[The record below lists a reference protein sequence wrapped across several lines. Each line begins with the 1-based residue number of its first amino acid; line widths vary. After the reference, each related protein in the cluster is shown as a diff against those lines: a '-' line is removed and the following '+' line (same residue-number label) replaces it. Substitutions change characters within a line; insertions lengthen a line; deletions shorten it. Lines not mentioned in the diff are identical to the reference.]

1 MKVVIQR
8 VDSSS
13 VNVNNSEVSSINN
26 GLLLLWGV
34 EINDDIEDVNIL
46 TEKIL
51 NLRIFSDEEGKMNK
65 SIVDVGGSILLVSQ
79 FTLLAI
85 LDSMNKKGVKV
96 SKSKIEILSKEINSE
111 LDLLDKEIK
120 KITNK
125 DFNLNSPKQLAEILY
140 VDMGLLDMVVE
151 RGMHQICYLSQ

>member
-65 SIVDVGGSILLVSQ
+65 SIVDVVGSILLVSQ
-79 FTLLAI
+79 FTLLA
-85 LDSMNKKGVKV
+85 DV
-96 SKSKIEILSKEINSE
+96 SKGNRPSFIKSEEPEKAKLLLQSAVRNFAEKVEVKEGEFGAFMKVELINDGPVTILMEAKNGKLQS
-111 LDLLDKEIK
+111 
-120 KITNK
+120 
-125 DFNLNSPKQLAEILY
+125 
-140 VDMGLLDMVVE
+140 
-151 RGMHQICYLSQ
+151 

>member
-79 FTLLAI
+79 FTLLA
-85 LDSMNKKGVKV
+85 DV
-96 SKSKIEILSKEINSE
+96 SKGNRPSFIKSEEPEKAKLLLQSAVRNFAEKVEVKEGEFGAFMKIELINDGPVTILMEAKNGKLQS
-111 LDLLDKEIK
+111 
-120 KITNK
+120 
-125 DFNLNSPKQLAEILY
+125 
-140 VDMGLLDMVVE
+140 
-151 RGMHQICYLSQ
+151 

>member
-13 VNVNNSEVSSINN
+13 VTVSNEEISSING

-34 EINDDIEDVNIL
+34 EVNDSIEDVNVL

-65 SIVDVGGSILLVSQ
+65 SIADVGGSILLVSQ
-79 FTLLAI
+79 FTLLA
-85 LDSMNKKGVKV
+85 DV
-96 SKSKIEILSKEINSE
+96 SKGNRPSFIKSE
-111 LDLLDKEIK
+111 NPDNAKLLLKSAIKNFSEKVEIK
-120 KITNK
+120 EGEFGAFMKVELINDGPVT
-125 DFNLNSPKQLAEILY
+125 ILLEAKN
-140 VDMGLLDMVVE
+140 GKL
-151 RGMHQICYLSQ
+151 QS

>member
-13 VNVNNSEVSSINN
+13 VNVNNSDVSSINN

-79 FTLLAI
+79 FTLLA
-85 LDSMNKKGVKV
+85 DV
-96 SKSKIEILSKEINSE
+96 SKGNRPSFIKSEEPEKAKLLLQSAVRNFAEKVEVKEGEFGAFMKVELINDGPVTILMEAKNGK
-111 LDLLDKEIK
+111 LQ
-120 KITNK
+120 T
-125 DFNLNSPKQLAEILY
+125 
-140 VDMGLLDMVVE
+140 
-151 RGMHQICYLSQ
+151 

>member
-13 VNVNNSEVSSINN
+13 VTVSNEEISSINN

-34 EINDDIEDVNIL
+34 EVNDTIEDVNVL

-65 SIVDVGGSILLVSQ
+65 SIVDVAGSILLVSQ
-79 FTLLAI
+79 FTLLA
-85 LDSMNKKGVKV
+85 DV
-96 SKSKIEILSKEINSE
+96 SKGNRPSFIKSE
-111 LDLLDKEIK
+111 NPDNAKLLLKSAIKNFSEKVEIK
-120 KITNK
+120 EGEFGAFMKVELINDGPVT
-125 DFNLNSPKQLAEILY
+125 ILLEAKN
-140 VDMGLLDMVVE
+140 GKL
-151 RGMHQICYLSQ
+151 QS

>member
-65 SIVDVGGSILLVSQ
+65 SIVDVVGSILLVSQ
-79 FTLLAI
+79 FTLLA
-85 LDSMNKKGVKV
+85 DV
-96 SKSKIEILSKEINSE
+96 SKGNRPSFIKSEEPEKAKLLLQSAVRNFAEKVEVKEGEFAAFMKVELINDGPVTILMEAKNGKLQS
-111 LDLLDKEIK
+111 
-120 KITNK
+120 
-125 DFNLNSPKQLAEILY
+125 
-140 VDMGLLDMVVE
+140 
-151 RGMHQICYLSQ
+151 

>member
-13 VNVNNSEVSSINN
+13 VTVNNEEISSINN
-26 GLLLLWGV
+26 GLLLLWGIEV
-34 EINDDIEDVNIL
+34 NDTIEDVNVL

-79 FTLLAI
+79 FTLLA
-85 LDSMNKKGVKV
+85 DV
-96 SKSKIEILSKEINSE
+96 SKGNRPSFIKSE
-111 LDLLDKEIK
+111 NPDNAKLLLKSAIKNFSEKVEIK
-120 KITNK
+120 EGEFGAFMKVELINDGPVT
-125 DFNLNSPKQLAEILY
+125 ILLEAKN
-140 VDMGLLDMVVE
+140 GKL
-151 RGMHQICYLSQ
+151 QS

>member
-13 VNVNNSEVSSINN
+13 VTVSNEEISSINN
-26 GLLLLWGV
+26 GLLLLWGIEV
-34 EINDDIEDVNIL
+34 NDTIEDVNVL

-79 FTLLAI
+79 FTLLA
-85 LDSMNKKGVKV
+85 DV
-96 SKSKIEILSKEINSE
+96 SKGNRPSFIKSE
-111 LDLLDKEIK
+111 NPDNAKLLLKSVIKNFSEKVEIK
-120 KITNK
+120 EGEFGAFMKVELINDGPVT
-125 DFNLNSPKQLAEILY
+125 ILLEAKN
-140 VDMGLLDMVVE
+140 GKL
-151 RGMHQICYLSQ
+151 QS

>member
-13 VNVNNSEVSSINN
+13 VTVSNEEISSINN
-26 GLLLLWGV
+26 GLLLLWGIEV
-34 EINDDIEDVNIL
+34 NDTIEDVNVL

-79 FTLLAI
+79 FTLLA
-85 LDSMNKKGVKV
+85 DV
-96 SKSKIEILSKEINSE
+96 SKGNRPSFIKSE
-111 LDLLDKEIK
+111 NPDNAKLLLKSAIKNFSEKVEIK
-120 KITNK
+120 EGEFGALMKVELINDGPVT
-125 DFNLNSPKQLAEILY
+125 ILLEAKN
-140 VDMGLLDMVVE
+140 GKL
-151 RGMHQICYLSQ
+151 QS

>member
-79 FTLLAI
+79 FTLLA
-85 LDSMNKKGVKV
+85 DV
-96 SKSKIEILSKEINSE
+96 SKGNRPSFIKSEEPEKAKLLLQSAVKNFNEKVEVKEGEFGAFMKVELINDGPVTILMEAKNGK
-111 LDLLDKEIK
+111 LQ
-120 KITNK
+120 T
-125 DFNLNSPKQLAEILY
+125 
-140 VDMGLLDMVVE
+140 
-151 RGMHQICYLSQ
+151 

>member
-51 NLRIFSDEEGKMNK
+51 NLRIFSDEECKLGR
-65 SIVDVGGSILLVSQ
+65 
-79 FTLLAI
+79 T
-85 LDSMNKKGVKV
+85 
-96 SKSKIEILSKEINSE
+96 
-111 LDLLDKEIK
+111 
-120 KITNK
+120 
-125 DFNLNSPKQLAEILY
+125 
-140 VDMGLLDMVVE
+140 
-151 RGMHQICYLSQ
+151 